1 MKINKIHAIIENLQ
15 TNFSIKFNHYL
26 LLFFMILSFP
36 VFAQQNED
44 ELPISY
50 FGNWVEDL
58 SECEGIASLIIA
70 DSEEGL
76 LVSGLDWYSSEVKV
90 ENNGSFYTLFIKG
103 YSEEGD
109 FETEIYIQ
117 MDGDGFLLFSVDQGD
132 AGTKLT
138 NCSPIFYE
146 EFVELEDEEI
156 TEGDEGFEVEE
167 LDMSNS
173 TDLGSL
179 ESELPSYFFGN
190 WVEDLS
196 QCEGVPPFSID
207 YADGGILISGL
218 DWYSTEVEVENNEDF
233 YTLTVKG
240 LSEEGEFEAEIIILM
255 DEEENLIV
263 SFDGGETGSKLVRC
277 DLIADEE
284 FVELQDEEFDMVD
297 SLGFEP
303 VAIDLLQG
311 KWQSL
316 EDEDSFMVIEGDR
329 MKNYYGG
336 LVDELDNFMIMI
348 SDTCMNE
355 SDSDNDLPEEKNRYL
370 SNPNLDMCWF
380 IEFVDENNLTLVY
393 MARGNTLNFR
403 RIE

>member
-1 MKINKIHAIIENLQ
+1 
-15 TNFSIKFNHYL
+15 
-26 LLFFMILSFP
+26 MILSFP

-109 FETEIYIQ
+109 FETEIYIK
-117 MDGDGFLLFSVDQGD
+117 MDGDGYLFFSLDQGGT
-132 AGTKLT
+132 GTKLT

-146 EFVELEDEEI
+146 EYVELEDEEI

-167 LDMSNS
+167 LDMSNA
-173 TDLGSL
+173 TDMGSL

-207 YADGGILISGL
+207 YADGGILVSGL

-233 YTLTVKG
+233 YTLSIKG

-263 SFDGGETGSKLVRC
+263 SVDGGETGSKLVRC

-284 FVELQDEEFDMVD
+284 FVELQDEEFEMVD
-297 SLGFEP
+297 SLVVEP
-303 VAIDLLQG
+303 VAIELLQG
-311 KWQSL
+311 TWQSL
-316 EDEDSFMVIEGDR
+316 EDEDSYMVIEGDR

-336 LVDELDNFMIMI
+336 MEEELDNEMIMI

-355 SDSDNDLPEEKNRYL
+355 SDSENGLTEEKNRYL
-370 SNPNLDMCWF
+370 SNPNLDMCWY
-380 IEFVDENNLTLVY
+380 IEFLDENNLTLIY

>member
-1 MKINKIHAIIENLQ
+1 MLASKKLRNRL
-15 TNFSIKFNHYL
+15 T
-26 LLFFMILSFP
+26 LFLMILSFP

-109 FETEIYIQ
+109 FETEIYIK
-117 MDGDGFLLFSVDQGD
+117 MDGDGYLFFSLDQGGT
-132 AGTKLT
+132 GTKLT

-146 EFVELEDEEI
+146 EYVELEDEEI

-167 LDMSNS
+167 LDMSNA
-173 TDLGSL
+173 TDMGSL

-207 YADGGILISGL
+207 YADGGILVSGL

-233 YTLTVKG
+233 YTLSIKG

-263 SFDGGETGSKLVRC
+263 SVDGGEAGSKLVRC

-284 FVELQDEEFDMVD
+284 FVELQDEEFEMVD
-297 SLGFEP
+297 SLVVEP
-303 VAIDLLQG
+303 VAIELLQG
-311 KWQSL
+311 TWQSL
-316 EDEDSFMVIEGDR
+316 EDEDSYMVIEGDR

-336 LVDELDNFMIMI
+336 MEEELDNEMIMI

-355 SDSDNDLPEEKNRYL
+355 SDSENGLTEEKNRYL
-370 SNPNLDMCWF
+370 SNPNLDMCWY
-380 IEFVDENNLTLVY
+380 IEFLDENNLTLIY

>member
-1 MKINKIHAIIENLQ
+1 MKLVKILS
-15 TNFSIKFNHYL
+15 TIKNIKML
-26 LLFFMILSFP
+26 ASKKLRNRLTLFLMILSFP

-109 FETEIYIQ
+109 FETEIYIK
-117 MDGDGFLLFSVDQGD
+117 MDGDGYLFFSLDQGGT
-132 AGTKLT
+132 GTKLT

-146 EFVELEDEEI
+146 EYVELEDEEI

-167 LDMSNS
+167 LDMSNA
-173 TDLGSL
+173 TDMGSL

-207 YADGGILISGL
+207 YADGGILVSGL

-233 YTLTVKG
+233 YTLSIKG

-263 SFDGGETGSKLVRC
+263 SVDGGETGSKLVRC

-284 FVELQDEEFDMVD
+284 FVELQDEEFEMVD
-297 SLGFEP
+297 SLVVEP
-303 VAIDLLQG
+303 VAIELLQG
-311 KWQSL
+311 TWQSL
-316 EDEDSFMVIEGDR
+316 EDEDSYMVIEGDR

-336 LVDELDNFMIMI
+336 MEEELDNEMIMI

-355 SDSDNDLPEEKNRYL
+355 SDSENGLTEEKNRYL
-370 SNPNLDMCWF
+370 SNPNLDMCWY
-380 IEFVDENNLTLVY
+380 IEFLDENNLTLIY

>member
-196 QCEGVPPFSID
+196 QCEGVPHLVLIMQMEVFLFQAST
-207 YADGGILISGL
+207 GIRL
-218 DWYSTEVEVENNEDF
+218 
-233 YTLTVKG
+233 
-240 LSEEGEFEAEIIILM
+240 
-255 DEEENLIV
+255 
-263 SFDGGETGSKLVRC
+263 
-277 DLIADEE
+277 
-284 FVELQDEEFDMVD
+284 
-297 SLGFEP
+297 
-303 VAIDLLQG
+303 
-311 KWQSL
+311 KW
-316 EDEDSFMVIEGDR
+316 
-329 MKNYYGG
+329 K
-336 LVDELDNFMIMI
+336 
-348 SDTCMNE
+348 
-355 SDSDNDLPEEKNRYL
+355 
-370 SNPNLDMCWF
+370 
-380 IEFVDENNLTLVY
+380 
-393 MARGNTLNFR
+393 
-403 RIE
+403 

>member
-1 MKINKIHAIIENLQ
+1 MLASKKLRNRL
-15 TNFSIKFNHYL
+15 T
-26 LLFFMILSFP
+26 LFLMILSFP

-109 FETEIYIQ
+109 FETEIYIK
-117 MDGDGFLLFSVDQGD
+117 MDGDGYLFFSLDQGGT
-132 AGTKLT
+132 GTKLT

-146 EFVELEDEEI
+146 EYVELEDEEI

-167 LDMSNS
+167 LDMSNA
-173 TDLGSL
+173 TDMGSL

-207 YADGGILISGL
+207 YADGGILVSGL

-233 YTLTVKG
+233 YTLSIKG

-263 SFDGGETGSKLVRC
+263 SVDGGETGSKLVRC

-284 FVELQDEEFDMVD
+284 FVELQDEEFEMVD
-297 SLGFEP
+297 SLVVEP
-303 VAIDLLQG
+303 VAIELLQG
-311 KWQSL
+311 TWQSL
-316 EDEDSFMVIEGDR
+316 EDEDSYMVIEGDR

-336 LVDELDNFMIMI
+336 MEEELDNEMIMI

-355 SDSDNDLPEEKNRYL
+355 SDSENGLTEEKNRYL
-370 SNPNLDMCWF
+370 SNPNLDMCWY
-380 IEFVDENNLTLVY
+380 IEFLDENNLTLIY

>member
-336 LVDELDNFMIMI
+336 LVDELDNEMIMI

>member
-1 MKINKIHAIIENLQ
+1 MKLVKILS
-15 TNFSIKFNHYL
+15 TIKNIKML
-26 LLFFMILSFP
+26 ASKKLRNRLTLFLMILSFP

-76 LVSGLDWYSSEVKV
+76 LVSGLDWYSREVKV

-109 FETEIYIQ
+109 FETEIYIK
-117 MDGDGFLLFSVDQGD
+117 MDGDGYLFFSLDQGGT
-132 AGTKLT
+132 GTKLT

-146 EFVELEDEEI
+146 EYVELEDEEI

-167 LDMSNS
+167 LDMSNA
-173 TDLGSL
+173 TDMGSL

-207 YADGGILISGL
+207 YADGGILVSGL

-233 YTLTVKG
+233 YTLSIKG

-263 SFDGGETGSKLVRC
+263 SVDGGETGSKLVRC

-284 FVELQDEEFDMVD
+284 FVELQDEEFEMVD
-297 SLGFEP
+297 SLVVEP
-303 VAIDLLQG
+303 VAIELLQG
-311 KWQSL
+311 TWQSL
-316 EDEDSFMVIEGDR
+316 EDEDSYMVIEGDR

-336 LVDELDNFMIMI
+336 MEEELDNEMIMI

-355 SDSDNDLPEEKNRYL
+355 SDSENGLTEEKNRYL
-370 SNPNLDMCWF
+370 SNPNLDMCWY
-380 IEFVDENNLTLVY
+380 IEFLDENNLTLIY

>member
-1 MKINKIHAIIENLQ
+1 MKLVKILS
-15 TNFSIKFNHYL
+15 TIKNIKML
-26 LLFFMILSFP
+26 ASKKLRNRLTLFLMILSFP

-109 FETEIYIQ
+109 FETEIYIK
-117 MDGDGFLLFSVDQGD
+117 MDGDGYLFFSLDQGGT
-132 AGTKLT
+132 GTKLT

-146 EFVELEDEEI
+146 EYVELEDEEI

-167 LDMSNS
+167 LDMSNA
-173 TDLGSL
+173 TDMGSL

-207 YADGGILISGL
+207 YADGGILVSGL

-233 YTLTVKG
+233 YTLSIKG

-263 SFDGGETGSKLVRC
+263 SVDGGETGSKLVRC

-284 FVELQDEEFDMVD
+284 FVELQDEEFEMVD
-297 SLGFEP
+297 SLVVEP
-303 VAIDLLQG
+303 VAIELLQG
-311 KWQSL
+311 TWQSL
-316 EDEDSFMVIEGDR
+316 EDEDSYMVIEGDR
-329 MKNYYGG
+329 MKNY
-336 LVDELDNFMIMI
+336 N
-348 SDTCMNE
+348 
-355 SDSDNDLPEEKNRYL
+355 
-370 SNPNLDMCWF
+370 
-380 IEFVDENNLTLVY
+380 
-393 MARGNTLNFR
+393 
-403 RIE
+403 

>member
-1 MKINKIHAIIENLQ
+1 MLDAKKLKNRL
-15 TNFSIKFNHYL
+15 T
-26 LLFFMILSFP
+26 LFFMILSFP
-36 VFAQQNED
+36 VFSQQNED

-58 SECEGIASLIIA
+58 SECEGIASLIIS

-76 LVSGLDWYSSEVKV
+76 LVSGLDWYSSEVEVK
-90 ENNGSFYTLFIKG
+90 NNGSFYTLFIKG

-109 FETEIYIQ
+109 FETEIYIR
-117 MDGDGFLLFSVDQGD
+117 MDGDGYLIFSLDQGD
-132 AGTKLT
+132 TGTKLT
-138 NCSPIFYE
+138 NCSPTFYE
-146 EFVELEDEEI
+146 EYVELEDEEI
-156 TEGDEGFEVEE
+156 TEGDEGFEFEE

-179 ESELPSYFFGN
+179 ESELPPYFFGN

-207 YADGGILISGL
+207 YSDGGVLVSGL

-233 YTLTVKG
+233 YTLTIKG

-263 SFDGGETGSKLVRC
+263 SVDGGETGSRLVRC

-297 SLGFEP
+297 SLSFEP
-303 VAIDLLQG
+303 VAIELLQG

-316 EDEDSFMVIEGDR
+316 EDENSFMIIEGDH

-336 LVDELDNFMIMI
+336 MEDVLDNEMIII
-348 SDTCMNE
+348 SDSCMNE

-370 SNPNLDMCWF
+370 SNPNLDMCWY
-380 IEFVDENNLTLVY
+380 IEYLDENNLTLVY
-393 MARGNTLNFR
+393 MARGNALNFR

>member
-1 MKINKIHAIIENLQ
+1 M
-15 TNFSIKFNHYL
+15 
-26 LLFFMILSFP
+26 
-36 VFAQQNED
+36 
-44 ELPISY
+44 
-50 FGNWVEDL
+50 
-58 SECEGIASLIIA
+58 
-70 DSEEGL
+70 
-76 LVSGLDWYSSEVKV
+76 
-90 ENNGSFYTLFIKG
+90 
-103 YSEEGD
+103 
-109 FETEIYIQ
+109 
-117 MDGDGFLLFSVDQGD
+117 
-132 AGTKLT
+132 
-138 NCSPIFYE
+138 
-146 EFVELEDEEI
+146 
-156 TEGDEGFEVEE
+156 
-167 LDMSNS
+167 
-173 TDLGSL
+173 
-179 ESELPSYFFGN
+179 
-190 WVEDLS
+190 
-196 QCEGVPPFSID
+196 
-207 YADGGILISGL
+207 
-218 DWYSTEVEVENNEDF
+218 EVENNEDF

-336 LVDELDNFMIMI
+336 LVDELDNEMIMI